1 MYNQKKGRSGCWRKS
16 HDQQALAAVGQ
27 GRLIALWDNL
37 FSQLDQPIAQILLT
51 RMDISD
57 VRIYW
62 NNMCI
67 AHKVTQRTRYLNAQN
82 TFSELLQMGV
92 IPIVNE
98 NDTVSV
104 SVGFT
109 FIRSYK
115 PADRI

>member
-1 MYNQKKGRSGCWRKS
+1 
-16 HDQQALAAVGQ
+16 
-27 GRLIALWDNL
+27 
-37 FSQLDQPIAQILLT
+37 
-51 RMDISD
+51 
-57 VRIYW
+57 
-62 NNMCI
+62 MCI

-109 FIRSYK
+109 FIRSYE
-115 PADRI
+115 PADRV

>member
-1 MYNQKKGRSGCWRKS
+1 
-16 HDQQALAAVGQ
+16 
-27 GRLIALWDNL
+27 
-37 FSQLDQPIAQILLT
+37 
-51 RMDISD
+51 
-57 VRIYW
+57 
-62 NNMCI
+62 MCI